1 MTKRAPLGKAGPV
14 HADTLTYVLLDVA
27 LVLVLCRLL
36 AGVLARLGQPP
47 VMAEILAGIAL
58 GPSIF
63 GALMPA
69 ASASLFSVEATQML
83 SAIGSL
89 GLVVFMFFVGL
100 EVDYGTARA
109 QRRTVGW
116 VALGSLLA
124 PLACGVVLGLALHP
138 AHGTAAG
145 EPVPKVAFVLFVC
158 VALAVTAFPVLARIL
173 HDHGLDGT
181 RLGTIAMSVAAIHDV
196 SGWLLLALALAA
208 ASGDTPLTVLWT
220 ALAVAG
226 LAIGLLK
233 LARPLLR
240 RRLAGGADLESGA
253 PAELAVVLVLLLLCA
268 GFTEAIGLHAV
279 IGAFLFG
286 VAFPRDAGAEVVA
299 SLRRALLPLTLAL
312 LLPIYFLGPGLN
324 FDLGALGAGGLAG
337 IALIVVVSCA
347 ATLVGTAAGA
357 SYAGLSRRDA
367 GILGV
372 LLNTRGLVEL
382 IILNIGFTAGVLD
395 QALYSEF
402 VVMALLA
409 TLLTSPILRLAMRS
423 ARGELWQRAL
433 ADA

>member
-1 MTKRAPLGKAGPV
+1 MTKRASLGKAGPV

-27 LVLVLCRLL
+27 LVLVLVRLL

-63 GALMPA
+63 GALAPA

-109 QRRTVGW
+109 HRRTVGW

-124 PLACGVVLGLALHP
+124 PLACGVVLGLSLYP
-138 AHGTAAG
+138 AHATVAG
-145 EPVPKVAFVLFVC
+145 EQVPKVAFVLFVC

-181 RLGTIAMSVAAIHDV
+181 RLGTIAMSVAAVHDV

-240 RRLAGGADLESGA
+240 RRLAGADLERGA

-286 VAFPRDAGAEVVA
+286 VAFPRDAGTEVVA

-324 FDLGALGAGGLAG
+324 FDLGTLGAGGLAG

-382 IILNIGFTAGVLD
+382 IILNIGFTAGVLG

-402 VVMALLA
+402 VVMALLT